1 MNLSEAEY
9 FSLEKLFDSR
19 TAEFRSKGKN
29 LLKEYYYFD
38 HSVKRKFDYLLQMPS
53 IEGSGEP
60 LDGFFINGDYK
71 GIVVNYFND
80 AVTFSEAKHF
90 CINEKIKACIDI
102 SRQLSRLHDY
112 GLCFNDVH
120 CGNFLIDKE
129 GGHLIDFDEIDYFD
143 FYDHCY
149 KYSLT
154 NCDGNEF
161 LSSVQVD
168 MYKALICYLSLF
180 YNINFEEKLKVSSV
194 IDITRIS
201 FLFENTSISYLI
213 DCANSNMFD
222 VVGVQFPDIEEFI
235 PFLLDKERF
244 NYDLEIIKEKVKLL
258 R

>member
-90 CINEKIKACIDI
+90 CIN
-102 SRQLSRLHDY
+102 
-112 GLCFNDVH
+112 
-120 CGNFLIDKE
+120 
-129 GGHLIDFDEIDYFD
+129 
-143 FYDHCY
+143 
-149 KYSLT
+149 
-154 NCDGNEF
+154 
-161 LSSVQVD
+161 
-168 MYKALICYLSLF
+168 
-180 YNINFEEKLKVSSV
+180 
-194 IDITRIS
+194 
-201 FLFENTSISYLI
+201 
-213 DCANSNMFD
+213 
-222 VVGVQFPDIEEFI
+222 
-235 PFLLDKERF
+235 
-244 NYDLEIIKEKVKLL
+244 
-258 R
+258 